1 MKKVFLISPVLEN
14 LTNFRRELI
23 LTLVEEGFD
32 VTLLC
37 SFKEE
42 FDEFSKVGV
51 KYINIDIDRRGT
63 NLKSEFKL
71 LKTYI
76 RILKKEKP
84 DVVLTYT
91 SKCSVYGGMACRFLG
106 IPYIINNSGLFDPK
120 RIGHLFGVFLNILHR
135 MGYSAASCMMYQNP
149 TEKAFFQKILW
160 RDVPFRLLPGSGVN
174 LEKFAVMS
182 YPKDGECNFLMIC
195 RIQKEKG
202 IEEYLRAASVLKS
215 KYNNA
220 NFWILGGFD
229 EDYHSQIDELENN
242 GVLSY
247 YEPVKDVRP
256 FIEKAHCIVNPSYHE
271 GMSNVLLEAAASGR
285 PAIASDCPGCNNI
298 VSDGISGFLA
308 KVADANNLTAQM
320 ERFIQLPQETKQQ
333 MGLSGRK
340 IVEDRFD
347 RKIVINAYLDEI
359 GKIVNK

>member
-1 MKKVFLISPVLEN
+1 
-14 LTNFRRELI
+14 
-23 LTLVEEGFD
+23 
-32 VTLLC
+32 
-37 SFKEE
+37 
-42 FDEFSKVGV
+42 
-51 KYINIDIDRRGT
+51 
-63 NLKSEFKL
+63 
-71 LKTYI
+71 
-76 RILKKEKP
+76 
-84 DVVLTYT
+84 
-91 SKCSVYGGMACRFLG
+91 
-106 IPYIINNSGLFDPK
+106 
-120 RIGHLFGVFLNILHR
+120 
-135 MGYSAASCMMYQNP
+135 
-149 TEKAFFQKILW
+149 
-160 RDVPFRLLPGSGVN
+160 
-174 LEKFAVMS
+174 MS

-229 EDYHSQIDELENN
+229 EDYHSQIDELEKN